1 MERPELAI
9 WAPSAWSDS
18 VPLEKESNQGIF
30 KTMNIVI
37 KDLTNLLKK
46 KPVNET
52 VVADAAAG
60 LGDCLVE

>member
-1 MERPELAI
+1 
-9 WAPSAWSDS
+9 
-18 VPLEKESNQGIF
+18 
-30 KTMNIVI
+30 MNIVI

-60 LGDCLVE
+60 LGDCLVEQIEHVVVDNILERDCWESLLVDHRKQVHRKI

>member
-1 MERPELAI
+1 
-9 WAPSAWSDS
+9 
-18 VPLEKESNQGIF
+18 
-30 KTMNIVI
+30 MNIVI

-60 LGDCLVE
+60 LGDCLVESLLVDHRKQVHRKI

>member
-46 KPVNET
+46 KPVN
-52 VVADAAAG
+52 VADAAAG